1 MPEHQKMM
9 SSPAAIK
16 ENIVGVDVFI
26 ESELLASEIAESLK
40 PKLRQGFKLVNISN
54 RGTQVWPTGSNFT
67 ECVNQYC
74 LRFEVTRKD
83 AELEAVD
90 MFAFVTVLS
99 SRLKISSVEILKT
112 IDDKKAYVLAQG
124 Q

>member
-9 SSPAAIK
+9 ASPAATK
-16 ENIVGVDVFI
+16 EQIVGVDVFI

-112 IDDKKAYVLAQG
+112 IDDKKGYVLAQG